1 MDQLVIV
8 PAFVALRLSPW
19 MAEALWRIRQ
29 CQQALGL
36 AGMPDTSRANGRRF
50 RARARTHARILAQHG
65 EIFLGLTAAML
76 LVSPALAGAEELG
89 LRAGIFETTVK
100 LYALEIAGAAFGIGL
115 FIFAVTAAILYL
127 RQRTRTIALEAS
139 RDDDIIA
146 LRAERD
152 RVNTM
157 LLSEPQIVVTWGTA
171 GSEPDILGD
180 TSLITSAALPQ
191 RVLAFGSWL
200 EPDKAQAMER
210 ATDALRANGEPFS
223 MALMTLAGRAID
235 AEGRAIGGCAVLRL
249 RDVSGFKRELAELNA
264 KYEKLVTNME
274 SLRTLVEAVPAPVWV
289 RDIDGTLIYANQAYA
304 SAVEAKDAAE
314 AMGRGIELLDRTG
327 REQARSARAA
337 GKIYSSRIP
346 AIVAGNRRI
355 FDILDV
361 PTRNGSAGLGIDVTE
376 IGALRA
382 ELNGLAEAHR
392 RTLDQLATGVAIFG
406 ADQKLVFYNAAYRA
420 LWDLDAAFLDQSPS
434 DSEVLDR
441 LRAARKLPEETDF
454 RAWKNALHE
463 AYRAT
468 EAKESLWYLPDGR
481 NLRAVTTP
489 NRQGGVTYVFEDV
502 TERLDLARR
511 YDALIR
517 VQGETLDNLVEA
529 IAVFGSDG
537 KMRLHNPAFSKMWKL
552 DAGAL
557 AEHPHIEAVISWCR
571 MLYGEDSLWR
581 KLRAAVTAI
590 EDRAQ
595 VSGRLE
601 RKDGSVVDLVTVPL
615 PDGATLVAF
624 QDVTDTVNVERALIE
639 RNEALEAADQL
650 KLDFV
655 HHVSYELRSPLT
667 NIIGFAHFLREP
679 ATGPLTPKQDEYL
692 GYINT
697 STNALLAIINDILD
711 LATIDA
717 GSMTLN
723 LGAVDIRK
731 TMEGAAE
738 GIKDRLVKDGIK
750 LEIKAPP
757 DIGSFTADERRIR
770 QILFN
775 LLSNAVGF
783 SPAGETVTLSA
794 ERRDDSIVFSVVDHG
809 PGIPPEMLDRVF
821 DWFETHPLGSRHRGA
836 GLGLS
841 IVRSFVELH
850 NGQIKLD
857 STVGRGT
864 TVLCTFPIE
873 QAAKQTT
880 AA

>member
-1 MDQLVIV
+1 
-8 PAFVALRLSPW
+8 
-19 MAEALWRIRQ
+19 MAETLWRIRQ

-36 AGMPDTSRANGRRF
+36 AGMPDKSRANGRRL
-50 RARARTHARILAQHG
+50 RARARVHARHG
-65 EIFLGLTAAML
+65 EVLIGLAAAML

-89 LRAGIFETTVK
+89 LRAGIFEAAVK
-100 LYALEIAGAAFGIGL
+100 LYAFEIASVAIGIGL
-115 FIFAVTAAILYL
+115 FAFAVTAAILYS
-127 RQRTRTIALEAS
+127 RQRAHTIALEAS

-157 LLSEPQIVVTWGTA
+157 LLSEPQIVVTWGTS
-171 GSEPDILGD
+171 GGEPDILGD
-180 TSLITSAALPQ
+180 TTLITTAEMPQ

-200 EPDKAQAMER
+200 EPDKAQAMQR

-264 KYEKLVTNME
+264 RHERLVGNME
-274 SLRTLVEAVPAPVWV
+274 SLRTLVETVPAPVWV
-289 RDIDGTLIYANQAYA
+289 RDIDGTMIYANQAYA
-304 SAVEAKDAAE
+304 NAVEAKDAAD
-314 AMGRGIELLDRTG
+314 AMSRGIELLDRAG

-355 FDILDV
+355 FDVLDV
-361 PTRNGSAGLGIDVTE
+361 PTRSGSAGLSIDVTE
-376 IGALRA
+376 VASLRA
-382 ELNGLAEAHR
+382 ELNGLADAHR

-406 ADQKLVFYNAAYRA
+406 PDQKLVFHNAAYRA
-420 LWDLDAAFLDQSPS
+420 LWDLDAAFLDQTPS

-441 LRAARKLPEETDF
+441 LRAARKLPEEMDF

-468 EAKESLWYLPDGR
+468 ESKESLWYLPDGR

-537 KMRLHNPAFSKMWKL
+537 KVRLHNPAFSKMWKL
-552 DAGAL
+552 DTGAL

-624 QDVTDTVNVERALIE
+624 QDVTDTVNVERALRE

-679 ATGPLTPKQDEYL
+679 ATGPLTVKQEEYL

-731 TMEGAAE
+731 TMEGAVE
-738 GIKDRLVKDGIK
+738 GIKDRLVKDGIT
-750 LEIKAPP
+750 LEIKASP
-757 DIGSFTADERRIR
+757 DIGSFTGDERRIR

-783 SPAGETVTLSA
+783 SPAGETVTLAA
-794 ERRDDSIVFSVVDHG
+794 ERRDDSIVFLVVDHG

-850 NGQIKLD
+850 HGKIKLD

-873 QAAKQTT
+873 QAIKQTT

>member
-1 MDQLVIV
+1 
-8 PAFVALRLSPW
+8 
-19 MAEALWRIRQ
+19 MAETLWRIRQ

-36 AGMPDTSRANGRRF
+36 AGMPDKSRANGRRL
-50 RARARTHARILAQHG
+50 RARARLHAQHS
-65 EIFLGLTAAML
+65 EVLIGLAAAML
-76 LVSPALAGAEELG
+76 LLSPALARAEELG
-89 LRAGIFETTVK
+89 LRAGIFEAAVK
-100 LYALEIAGAAFGIGL
+100 LYAFEIASVAFGIGL
-115 FIFAVTAAILYL
+115 FAFAVTAAILYS
-127 RQRTRTIALEAS
+127 RQRAHTIALEAS
-139 RDDDIIA
+139 RDDDVIA

-157 LLSEPQIVVTWGTA
+157 LLSEPQIVVTWGTS
-171 GSEPDILGD
+171 GGEPDILGD
-180 TSLITSAALPQ
+180 TTLITTAEMPQ

-200 EPDKAQAMER
+200 EPDKAQAMQR

-264 KYEKLVTNME
+264 RYEKLVGNME
-274 SLRTLVEAVPAPVWV
+274 SLRTLVETVPAPVWV
-289 RDIDGTLIYANQAYA
+289 RDIDGTMIYANQAYA
-304 SAVEAKDAAE
+304 NAVEAKDAAD
-314 AMGRGIELLDRTG
+314 AMSRGIELLDRAG

-355 FDILDV
+355 FDVLDV

-376 IGALRA
+376 VASLRA
-382 ELNGLAEAHR
+382 ELNGLADAHR

-406 ADQKLVFYNAAYRA
+406 PDQKLVFHNAAYRA
-420 LWDLDAAFLDQSPS
+420 LWDLDAAFLDQTPS

-441 LRAARKLPEETDF
+441 LRAARKLPEEMDF

-468 EAKESLWYLPDGR
+468 ESKESLWYLPDGR

-537 KMRLHNPAFSKMWKL
+537 KVRLHNPAFSKMWKL
-552 DAGAL
+552 DTGAL

-624 QDVTDTVNVERALIE
+624 QDVTDTVNVERALRE

-679 ATGPLTPKQDEYL
+679 ATGPLTVKQEEYL

-731 TMEGAAE
+731 TMEGAVE

-750 LEIKAPP
+750 LEIKASP
-757 DIGSFTADERRIR
+757 DIGSFTGDERRIR

-783 SPAGETVTLSA
+783 SPAGETVTLAA

-850 NGQIKLD
+850 HGKIKLD

-873 QAAKQTT
+873 QAIKQTT

>member
-1 MDQLVIV
+1 M
-8 PAFVALRLSPW
+8 
-19 MAEALWRIRQ
+19 M
-29 CQQALGL
+29 L
-36 AGMPDTSRANGRRF
+36 ATTPTITR
-50 RARARTHARILAQHG
+50 
-65 EIFLGLTAAML
+65 
-76 LVSPALAGAEELG
+76 AGAEELG
-89 LRAGIFETTVK
+89 LRAGIFETAATIN
-100 LYALEIAGAAFGIGL
+100 ALEIAGIAFGVGL

-127 RQRTRTIALEAS
+127 RLRARTSAMDAS
-139 RDDDIIA
+139 LNDDIIA

-157 LLSEPQIVVTWGTA
+157 LLAEPQIVVTWGTTDD
-171 GSEPDILGD
+171 EPDILGD
-180 TSLITSAALPQ
+180 TTLITSAELPQ

-210 ATDALRANGEPFS
+210 AADALRANGEPFS
-223 MALMTLAGRAID
+223 MALMTLSGRAID

-264 KYEKLVTNME
+264 RHEKLMSNME
-274 SLRTLVEAVPAPVWV
+274 SLRTLVETVPAPVWV

-304 SAVEAKDAAE
+304 NAVEAKDATD
-314 AMGRGIELLDRTG
+314 AMGRGIELLDRAG
-327 REQARSARAA
+327 REQARAARAT
-337 GKIYSSRIP
+337 GKIFASRTP

-355 FDILDV
+355 FDVLDV
-361 PTRNGSAGLGIDVTE
+361 PTRSGSAGIGIDVTE
-376 IGALRA
+376 IESLRA
-382 ELNGLAEAHR
+382 ELKGLADAHR

-420 LWDLDAAFLDQSPS
+420 LWDLDAAFLDQTPS

-454 RAWKNALHE
+454 RAWKSALHA
-463 AYRAT
+463 AYRASD
-468 EAKESLWYLPDGR
+468 AKENLWYLPDGR
-481 NLRAVTTP
+481 NLRAITTP
-489 NRQGGVTYVFEDV
+489 NPQGGVTYVFEDV
-502 TERLDLARR
+502 TERLNLARR

-517 VQGETLDNLVEA
+517 VQSETLDNLVEA

-537 KMRLHNPAFSKMWKL
+537 RVRLHNPAFSKMWKL
-552 DAGAL
+552 DVGAL

-571 MLYGEDSLWR
+571 MLYGEDTLWR

-624 QDVTDTVNVERALIE
+624 QDVTDTVNVERALRE

-679 ATGPLTPKQDEYL
+679 ATGPLTPKQEEYL

-723 LGAVDIRK
+723 LGNVDIRK

-738 GIKDRLVKDGIK
+738 GIKDRLVKDGIR
-750 LEIKAPP
+750 LDIKAAS

-794 ERRDDSIVFSVVDHG
+794 ERRDHTIVFSVVDHG

-841 IVRSFVELH
+841 IVRSFVDLH
-850 NGQIKLD
+850 HGKISLD

-873 QAAKQTT
+873 QAARQTT